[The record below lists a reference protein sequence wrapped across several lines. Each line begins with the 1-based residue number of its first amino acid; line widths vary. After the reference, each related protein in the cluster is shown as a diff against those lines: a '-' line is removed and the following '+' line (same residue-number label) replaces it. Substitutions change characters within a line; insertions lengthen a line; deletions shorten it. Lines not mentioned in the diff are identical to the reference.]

1 MFRRAITPIY
11 IWKVGYSVENFNE
24 NNLRYYSIIES
35 LLFVSGN
42 PLKLSDIASTLECST
57 DFVHSVM
64 VEMDELYKRE
74 DRGIQ
79 LYRLN
84 DTYQLVTKKENSTY
98 IQRLLKINTRQSL
111 SQASLE
117 VLAIIA
123 YKQPITRVEIEEIRG
138 VKCDRVITNLTEKGL
153 IKEIGRKDIIGR
165 PILYSTTEEFLRYFQ
180 LQDLKQLPNIEQMT
194 FDLQ

>member
-1 MFRRAITPIY
+1 M
-11 IWKVGYSVENFNE
+11 ENFNE
-24 NNLRYYSIIES
+24 NNSRYYSIIES